1 MREAHNEI
9 EKLGA
14 RVIAVGTG
22 ADWQAQRLMDEG
34 MPFPCLVDPAANLYR
49 ALDIGRMGWADLLRP
64 DLWRNYIDAFRH
76 GGRQG
81 RVTGDVRRLS
91 GIAIIDPERTVR
103 WLHRSATAGD
113 YPPLPA
119 VLTALADITRGR

>member
-1 MREAHNEI
+1 MREAHAEI

-34 MPFPCLVDPAANLYR
+34 MPFPCLVDPEANLYR

-64 DLWRNYIDAFRH
+64 QLWRNYIDAFRR

-81 RVTGDVRRLS
+81 RLTGDVRRLS
-91 GIAIIDPERTVR
+91 GLAIIDPQRTLR
-103 WLHRSATAGD
+103 WVHRSDTVGD
-113 YPPLPA
+113 YPPIAP
-119 VLTALADITRGR
+119 VLTTLADVTRSS

>member
-1 MREAHNEI
+1 MREAHTEI

-14 RVIAVGTG
+14 RVIAIGTG

-34 MPFPCLVDPAANLYR
+34 MPFPCLVDPEANLYR

-81 RVTGDVRRLS
+81 RVTGDIRRLS

-113 YPPLPA
+113 YPPLA
-119 VLTALADITRGR
+119 VVLTALADITRTP

>member
-1 MREAHNEI
+1 LREAHTEI

-14 RVIAVGTG
+14 RVIAIGTG
-22 ADWQAQRLMDEG
+22 ADWQAQRLMDDG
-34 MPFPCLVDPAANLYR
+34 MPFPCLVDPEANLYR
-49 ALDIGRMGWADLLRP
+49 ALDIGRMGWTDLLRP

-113 YPPLPA
+113 YPPLAA
-119 VLTALADITRGR
+119 VLTALADITRST